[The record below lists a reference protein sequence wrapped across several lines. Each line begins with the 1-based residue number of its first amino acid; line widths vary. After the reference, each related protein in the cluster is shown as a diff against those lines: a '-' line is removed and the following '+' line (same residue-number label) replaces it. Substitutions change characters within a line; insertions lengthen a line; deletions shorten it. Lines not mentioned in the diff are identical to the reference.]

1 MLLVER
7 NNLLP
12 SDLQIKKLPV
22 RDQSE
27 NKNKQKKVMMLQG
40 VNLVS
45 IKDLCVLEN
54 SLRVN

>member
-22 RDQSE
+22 RDQSK